1 MITKNYYIQIIFIK
15 KFRTEEKKQSL
26 INKILNYC
34 YKCLGWC
41 FFSVN
46 RRSFLTKLSNY
57 FPKQKN
63 IENDIT
69 SLSSTKFIQKR
80 KKKCFTVP
88 VFKMAGMTWSF
99 LNSSNLI

>member
-26 INKILNYC
+26 INKILNYR
-34 YKCLGWC
+34 YKCLGWWV

-46 RRSFLTKLSNY
+46 RRSFLTKLRNY

-80 KKKCFTVP
+80 NKNVLQ
-88 VFKMAGMTWSF
+88 SQF
-99 LNSSNLI
+99 LRWLE